1 MSLLMRFAFPL
12 VGFLCT
18 ATVITAIGLYGYL
31 RNTGKLDD
39 EKMFRIV
46 AILHDVNLEKIAAAH
61 SEEQLEVPPE
71 EASFEHRQEA
81 SHMAS
86 LQLQAKRD
94 DLVRLKEDFD
104 SQFKQLST
112 ASARYQTY
120 KTEVIDFLDKIK
132 QEALDEGLK
141 SVREQIQN
149 MNPKK
154 QAKPLLI
161 KMLRDENRTQQVIL
175 ILNGMSPKKRSDII
189 KTFEPEDLDILAD
202 LHKHMLDGDPIKP
215 YVENQLNELN
225 KLKALDNL

>member
-1 MSLLMRFAFPL
+1 MGALIRFAFPL
-12 VGFLCT
+12 IGFLST
-18 ATVITAIGLYGYL
+18 ATVITALGSYGYL
-31 RNTGKLDD
+31 RNSGKLDD
-39 EKMFRIV
+39 EKVFRIV
-46 AILHDVNLEKIAAAH
+46 AIMHDVDLDKIAKAH
-61 SEEQLEVPPE
+61 SEEQLDVPRE
-71 EASFEHRQEA
+71 EDSFERRQEA
-81 SHMAS
+81 SQMAT

-94 DLVRLKEDFD
+94 DLIRLLDDFD

-112 ASARYQTY
+112 ASARYQNY
-120 KTEVIDFLDKIK
+120 KTEVEHFLTEIK
-132 QEALDEGLK
+132 QEALDEGLR

-161 KMLRDENRTQQVIL
+161 KMLREEDRMHQVIL

-202 LHKHMLDGDPIKP
+202 LHRHMLDGDPVKP

-225 KLKALDNL
+225 KLKSQDNL